1 MVEVLEVKLAKQHH
15 DDLEEAV
22 PEVAEDLRVWQENVE
37 GEGES
42 EQNHGVAKE
51 EFKDC
56 PGDLQDVRIV
66 LTPPLK
72 ILSACAYVSH
82 LLHIA

>member
-15 DDLEEAV
+15 DDLQEAV

-42 EQNHGVAKE
+42 EQDHGVAKE
-51 EFKDC
+51 EF
-56 PGDLQDVRIV
+56 
-66 LTPPLK
+66 
-72 ILSACAYVSH
+72 
-82 LLHIA
+82 